1 MFVHVFVILPC
12 KSCHSFVFTGVC
24 LGVGLFDLDHVAETT
39 LKVHNKGYRAVSPF
53 FIPRIL
59 VNMAAGL
66 ISIKHSLY
74 GPNHC
79 TSTACTTGMMEIQ

>member
-1 MFVHVFVILPC
+1 MFSIVLILVLF
-12 KSCHSFVFTGVC
+12 SGVC
-24 LGVGLFDLDHVAETT
+24 LGIGLYDLEHVVHTT
-39 LKVHNKGYRAVSPF
+39 LDVHSKGYRAVSPF

-66 ISIKHSLY
+66 ISIKHKFY

-79 TSTACTTGMMEIQ
+79 PSTACTTGWF